1 MTDVTLLVKPG
12 RNELKIEVMN
22 MWINRLTG
30 DQGLPTDERLTRT
43 NITFDGYRGKPG
55 TWEVQP
61 AGLLGPVRLVPSVQV
76 VFSVH
81 SLPSSQSLPL
91 VSQLPGVQPPV
102 PSHSSNSVQGSPS
115 SQGSPLFLMVHRGL

>member
-1 MTDVTLLVKPG
+1 VRALAEVFVNGQSAGVLWKAPFMADVTTLVKPG

-76 VFSVH
+76 V
-81 SLPSSQSLPL
+81 LEPIE
-91 VSQLPGVQPPV
+91 
-102 PSHSSNSVQGSPS
+102 
-115 SQGSPLFLMVHRGL
+115 